1 MCKILDRKTIEL
13 IWGLGLN
20 CISSESIYVC
30 FWKET
35 VDIGNPGQFNVAKK
49 KKSTVNSWDNL
60 KLIFSPCEGWSISVS
75 LLLLGC
81 DLLGPLPTAQGDF

>member
-35 VDIGNPGQFNVAKK
+35 VNIGNPGQFNEAKK
-49 KKSTVNSWDNL
+49 KKKKKNYSKFL
-60 KLIFSPCEGWSISVS
+60 R
-75 LLLLGC
+75 
-81 DLLGPLPTAQGDF
+81 

>member
-35 VDIGNPGQFNVAKK
+35 VDIGNPGHFNEAKK
-49 KKSTVNSWDNL
+49 KKK
-60 KLIFSPCEGWSISVS
+60 KL
-75 LLLLGC
+75 
-81 DLLGPLPTAQGDF
+81 Q

>member
-35 VDIGNPGQFNVAKK
+35 VDIGNLGHFNEAKK
-49 KKSTVNSWDNL
+49 KKIYSKFL
-60 KLIFSPCEGWSISVS
+60 R
-75 LLLLGC
+75 
-81 DLLGPLPTAQGDF
+81 